1 MKMMTLGLMLA
12 TLSASGFAA
21 EQATKPKAATVDTS
35 RLEQACAT
43 QAATVWELAPDAV
56 RADAGT
62 PTDNG
67 LYNVA
72 LNGGSR
78 RAVCTG
84 TLSGEVRFINN
95 K

>member
-43 QAATVWELAPDAV
+43 QAATVWELAPAAV
-56 RADAGT
+56 RADDAT
-62 PTDNG
+62 PADNG
-67 LYNVA
+67 LYNVS
-72 LNGGSR
+72 LSGGNR
-78 RAVCTG
+78 KAVCTG
-84 TLSGEVRFINN
+84 ALSGEVKLINN